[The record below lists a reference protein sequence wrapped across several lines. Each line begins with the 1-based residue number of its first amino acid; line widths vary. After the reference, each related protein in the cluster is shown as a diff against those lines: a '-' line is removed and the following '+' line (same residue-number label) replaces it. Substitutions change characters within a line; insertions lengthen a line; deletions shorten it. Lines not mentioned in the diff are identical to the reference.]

1 MPEHQPVN
9 VVTIERRPETREKQG
24 SVNEIPSPALSRLL
38 EEVRVGNK
46 EAADP
51 TAYNRFHNRHN
62 R

>member
-1 MPEHQPVN
+1 MSEHQPIN
-9 VVTIERRPETREKQG
+9 VATTERRPEPVKM
-24 SVNEIPSPALSRLL
+24 NEVSSPALSRLI

-51 TAYNRFHNRHN
+51 SAYNRFHNRHN

>member
-1 MPEHQPVN
+1 MPEEQPVN
-9 VVTIERRPETREKQG
+9 VVTTEHRPETREKQV
-24 SVNEIPSPALSRLL
+24 SVNEISSPALSRLI

-51 TAYNRFHNRHN
+51 SAYNRFHNRHN